1 MTSLLE
7 LEGMEFHANHG
18 CLESER
24 KNGNRFLVDF
34 MSELDASKAAKS
46 DNLADTVDLAEIYA
60 IVAKEMGRPS
70 NLIEAVAARIVKAVE
85 KRYPRLEHFSIR
97 VSKQNPPIAG
107 AKVSWARIT
116 MDGGYGCE

>member
-7 LEGMEFHANHG
+7 LEGMEFHSNHG

-34 MSELDASKAAKS
+34 MSELDATKAAKS

-60 IVAKEMGRPS
+60 LVAKEMSRPS

-97 VSKQNPPIAG
+97 VSKQNPPIDG

>member
-34 MSELDASKAAKS
+34 MSELDTSKAAKS

-85 KRYPRLEHFSIR
+85 KRYPSLEHFSIR
-97 VSKQNPPIAG
+97 VSKQNPPING

-116 MDGGYGCE
+116 MDGVYGAE